1 MIEMKNTLRVMTLV
15 ALAACLT
22 GCGDEELAQDEAGSG
37 TNPSEAEQSDGDQT
51 EANSNDDDQ
60 NSESSDDLDEQPF
73 DTSEIPAPIG
83 GCVILNPSGEVPDDL
98 YLNSGL
104 IQTDAYLPFTKV
116 ITVRGITLLGQDE
129 NTDAF
134 MLKVAQTIEEMF
146 PENDSNLDSTLQRR
160 VIRSMYERKTVIPFF
175 KGDVPVEFS
184 GEAESQFD
192 QVHDNNSLCDA
203 IFEIGGDGQT
213 MEVVEHILH
222 HVTMVGLHYAFYDE
236 WGVNR
241 ESTHYTQMQLA
252 ISSGYYNGDY
262 GSQSSN
268 ERMRIY
274 LQEYAYWVISSA
286 WDIQQAY
293 GGDQGGGEWTLA
305 SSDALSSS
313 MPQMYSI
320 YLETAAKVMKAP
332 SSETLSWF
340 RDL

>member
-1 MIEMKNTLRVMTLV
+1 MKQGIQKYLWITAMVLG
-15 ALAACLT
+15 AAAAAGCAPVSPASPEPDTT
-22 GCGDEELAQDEAGSG
+22 GENPDDTGATTD
-37 TNPSEAEQSDGDQT
+37 NPSDAGD
-51 EANSNDDDQ
+51 
-60 NSESSDDLDEQPF
+60 SEPSGGI
-73 DTSEIPAPIG
+73 DTTSIPDPIG
-83 GCVILNPSGEVPDDL
+83 GCVISEPSGEVPENL
-98 YLNSGL
+98 YENSGL
-104 IQTDAYLPFTKV
+104 VYTDAYLPFTK
-116 ITVRGITLLGQDE
+116 IIQVRGITLMGQDD

-134 MLKVAQTIEEMF
+134 MLKVAQAVEEMF
-146 PENDSNLDSTLQRR
+146 PENDSSLDAALQRQ
-160 VIRSMYERKTVIPFF
+160 VIRAMYERKTVIPFF

-241 ESTHYTQMQLA
+241 ESSHYTQMQLA
-252 ISSGYYNGDY
+252 LSSGYYNGDY

-313 MPQMYSI
+313 MPQMHAI

-332 SSETLSWF
+332 SLETLSWF